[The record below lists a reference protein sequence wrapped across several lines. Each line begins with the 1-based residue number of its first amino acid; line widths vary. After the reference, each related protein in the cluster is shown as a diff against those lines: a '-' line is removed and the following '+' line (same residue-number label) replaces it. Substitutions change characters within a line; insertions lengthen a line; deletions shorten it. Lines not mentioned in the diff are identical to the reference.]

1 MNEKFLKRIS
11 AMLALL
17 LIATFSFFFLADWAG
32 STQVNMTTIKSI
44 DDKAN
49 TVLKLTA
56 TASLASVGIS
66 AIPDD
71 TATPIAEKLTD
82 FVEYFLLILCVLYA
96 EKYLLT
102 LIGAGVFKILIPIA
116 CILGVCSI
124 FSQSALIKHLATKI
138 ALFGLSLSV
147 IIPLSIYCS
156 DMIYQTYED
165 SINSTISETEEFTD
179 ETTPLTE
186 ESNQNKL
193 LTILDSLKESI
204 SGLTQKASGILNKYV
219 QALAVMIVTSC
230 VMPILTILFFIWL
243 IKIFTGASLS
253 NKWLKPPTSHK
264 KKMSTNLIGTNEIDT
279 DQ

>member
-1 MNEKFLKRIS
+1 
-11 AMLALL
+11 MLALL

-32 STQVNMTTIKSI
+32 STEANMSTIRAI
-44 DDKAN
+44 DDKAT

-102 LIGAGVFKILIPIA
+102 LIGAGVFKILIPVA
-116 CILGVCSI
+116 CILGVISVL
-124 FSQSALIKHLATKI
+124 SQSNLTKRLAVKIAIFGI
-138 ALFGLSLSV
+138 ALFV
-147 IIPLSIYCS
+147 IIPLSIHCS
-156 DMIYQTYED
+156 DMIYHTYED
-165 SINSTISETEEFTD
+165 SINGTISETEAFTD
-179 ETTPLTE
+179 ETAPLTE

-193 LTILDSLKESI
+193 LAILDSLKESI

-230 VMPILTILFFIWL
+230 VMPILTIIFFIWI
-243 IKIFTGASLS
+243 IKIFTGVSLP
-253 NKWLKPPTSHK
+253 NKWLKPPVSPK
-264 KKMSTNLIGTNEIDT
+264 KKTSTDLIVTNKIDI